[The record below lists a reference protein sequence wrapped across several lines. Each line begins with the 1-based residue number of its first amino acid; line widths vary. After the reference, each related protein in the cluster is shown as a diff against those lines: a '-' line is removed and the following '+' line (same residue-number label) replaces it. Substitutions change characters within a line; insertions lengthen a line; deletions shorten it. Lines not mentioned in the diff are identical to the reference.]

1 MLTILS
7 NITTQTNAF
16 ISKKDIALES
26 LVTINLILM
35 YSIGTITYVLFP
47 TLFLHNYLMI
57 GINNPTGMHRKYLIE

>member
-16 ISKKDIALES
+16 ISKKDIALGS

-35 YSIGTITYVLFP
+35 YNIGTITYARNIIL
-47 TLFLHNYLMI
+47 TQLSHDD
-57 GINNPTGMHRKYLIE
+57 R